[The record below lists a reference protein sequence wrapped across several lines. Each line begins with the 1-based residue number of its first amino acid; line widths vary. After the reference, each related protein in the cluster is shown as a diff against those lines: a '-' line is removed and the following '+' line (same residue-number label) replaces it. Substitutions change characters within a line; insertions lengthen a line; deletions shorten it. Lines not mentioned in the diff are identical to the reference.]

1 MKVCVCAGRRVW
13 GGAGVRHHGGAVI
26 DLDDEHAQALIARG
40 VVEAIKAPKK
50 KAPAKKKVPAKKKA
64 E

>member
-13 GGAGVRHHGGAVI
+13 SSVDDLHHGGAVI
-26 DLDDEHAQALIARG
+26 DLADGDAQALIALG

-50 KAPAKKKVPAKKKA
+50 KAPTKKAPAKKKA
-64 E
+64 D